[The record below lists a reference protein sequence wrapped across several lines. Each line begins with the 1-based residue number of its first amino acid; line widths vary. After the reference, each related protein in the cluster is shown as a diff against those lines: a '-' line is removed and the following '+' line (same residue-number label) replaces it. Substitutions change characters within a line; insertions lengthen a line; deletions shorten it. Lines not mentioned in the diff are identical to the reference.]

1 MFFLYFL
8 LRELYTVTCGPKTR
22 VRYGLPLLLRVSA
35 VFVKIALELII
46 AAIAVDII
54 VVGDFFPSA
63 LAKYMLSVLLMTTP
77 CVCVL
82 VTILILSGLM
92 IEE

>member
-1 MFFLYFL
+1 MFFLYLL
-8 LRELYTVTCGPKTR
+8 LRELPTETCDPETR
-22 VRYGLPLLLRVSA
+22 ARYGIPLLLHVSA

-63 LAKYMLSVLLMTTP
+63 LAEYMLSVLLMTTP

-82 VTILILSGLM
+82 ITSLIYSGMM
-92 IEE
+92 IEG